1 MNFVKAVRRIL
12 LIKTL
17 VIPTKTAESGVCGL
31 RESGNVLLRC
41 SEKREEMD
49 KNEIKKALECCV
61 NAGNCVV
68 CPLNRADIGAMCI
81 KQNMTNALELINRYE
96 AEIEMLNGSVK
107 SLEELCETKTTLLTD
122 ANWSLI
128 TAKEKAIKE
137 FAERLEQS
145 LERQYNA
152 YGRLY
157 VLRHIEKLVKE
168 MVGEGW

>member
-17 VIPTKTAESGVCGL
+17 VIPTKAAESGGCGL
-31 RESGNVLLRC
+31 RENGNGLLRC
-41 SEKREEMD
+41 SENEGRNEM
-49 KNEIKKALECCV
+49 NETKKALACCV
-61 NAGNCVV
+61 NAGNCVD
-68 CPLNRADIGAMCI
+68 CPLNRGDIGGVCVR
-81 KQNMTNALELINRYE
+81 QNMIHAVELINHYE
-96 AEIEMLNGSVK
+96 AEIERLKCDNSNIHRLFSDACKRVDELDKLNETVK
-107 SLEELCETKTTLLTD
+107 AE
-122 ANWSLI
+122 
-128 TAKEKAIKE
+128 AIKE

-168 MVGEGW
+168 MVGEG